1 MKILNYM
8 KQEKYV
14 TAQRRVLLMG
24 PPKWGKTWSALT
36 APNPIVADFDR
47 GLAGYPNE
55 VYTIPFYDTKWV
67 MNTFK
72 IKWSA
77 ESFLKWLQTDALQL
91 DKDQTVIVDS
101 LSTLSDALTVELDA
115 KTPLTRQGEKDSF
128 WFWRAWSQWLCDM
141 CNAFTRLQANVI
153 LITHE
158 QEIRDSETGKVLG
171 YKWLLKGQDF
181 PPRMSQF
188 FTDVIRQT
196 KRTEE
201 LKGKVK
207 ETFLWQIKPDS
218 LFPLLCTRY
227 VTEDKFV
234 PANWSA
240 IEISN
245 NNEQQKEQL

>member
-1 MKILNYM
+1 MK
-8 KQEKYV
+8 KEKY
-14 TAQRRVLLMG
+14 TNSQRRVLLMG

-36 APNPIVADFDR
+36 SPNPVVADFDR

-55 VYTIPFYDTKWV
+55 VCSIPFYDLKWV

-72 IKWSA
+72 LRWNA
-77 ESFLKWLQTDALQL
+77 EAFLKWLQTDALQL
-91 DKDQTVIVDS
+91 EKDQTLIVDS
-101 LSTLSDALTVELDA
+101 LSTLSDALTTELDS

-128 WFWRAWSQWLCDM
+128 WFWRAWSQYLCDM
-141 CNAFTRLQANVI
+141 CNAFTRLQCNVI
-153 LITHE
+153 LISHE
-158 QEIRDSETGKVLG
+158 QEIRDSETGKILG

-207 ETFLWQIKPDS
+207 ETFLWQIKPDG
-218 LFPLLCTRY
+218 LFPLLCTRCA
-227 VTEDKFV
+227 TEDKFV
-234 PANWSA
+234 QAEWSA
-240 IEISN
+240 IDIGET
-245 NNEQQKEQL
+245 NNENNK